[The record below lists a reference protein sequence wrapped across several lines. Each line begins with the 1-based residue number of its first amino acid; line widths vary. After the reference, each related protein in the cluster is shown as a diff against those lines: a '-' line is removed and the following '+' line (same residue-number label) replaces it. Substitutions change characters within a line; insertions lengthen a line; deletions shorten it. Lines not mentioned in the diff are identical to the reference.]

1 MEEEKKKRGRPKK
14 GTIVEKKEVVL
25 RKYREPAPKRTNK
38 KGAGPPFKS
47 EEEKAFTKKTSGIR
61 NRNRGL
67 QRKINEAKKLLKR
80 VGQTPDNFE
89 NVEDILVDNYVLLV
103 EPNLDWIED
112 CYRNNVKEKV
122 IYDTLGIPEQTYY
135 SYLRKYPELKELKR
149 KNRDVALAQVENAM
163 FKRATGV
170 TIKKEVAMKVA
181 EKIFDEETGKLI
193 SVVEKIQIVPLQ
205 EEVPADGN
213 LAFKIMEVKRRKEY
227 AKTDLENKN
236 DEVNEA
242 LEQLKNVVTNRF
254 VKKDDEEVEN
264 D

>member
-14 GTIVEKKEVVL
+14 GEVREKKEVVL
-25 RKYREPAPKRTNK
+25 RKYREPAPKRTNAP
-38 KGAGPPFKS
+38 GAGPPFKS
-47 EEEKAFTKKTSGIR
+47 EEEKAFTKRTTGIR
-61 NRNRGL
+61 NRNRQL
-67 QRKINEAKKLLKR
+67 KSRITRAKNLLKR
-80 VGQTPDNFE
+80 VGEVPENFE
-89 NVEDILVDNYVLLV
+89 KVEDIEVDNYVLFV
-103 EPNLDWIED
+103 EPNLDWVED

-122 IYDTLGIPEQTYY
+122 IYDTLGIPEQTWY
-135 SYLRKYPELKELKR
+135 SFLRKYPELKELKR
-149 KNRDVALAQVENAM
+149 RNRDVALAQVENAM

-181 EKIFDEETGKLI
+181 EKIFDENGKLVNVI
-193 SVVEKIQIVPLQ
+193 ERIEVIPLK

-254 VKKDDEEVEN
+254 VKKDNEEVEN